1 MEIKINIK
9 DNLLSDFG
17 VIHIRDFLQRQLQ
30 LYELQLSANSI
41 TKHLKDS
48 KNVNWENEFETALQ
62 EAWDEY
68 QQKFFKTNKA

>member
-1 MEIKINIK
+1 MEISINIK

-17 VIHIRDFLQRQLQ
+17 VIHIRNFLQRQLQ
-30 LYELQLSANSI
+30 LYELQLSANRI

-48 KNVNWENEFETALQ
+48 KNVNWENELDTARK

-68 QQKFFKTNKA
+68 QQKFFKTNKE

>member
-1 MEIKINIK
+1 MEISINIK

-30 LYELQLSANSI
+30 IYELQLSANHI

-48 KNVNWENEFETALQ
+48 KNVNWENEFETARK

-68 QQKFFKTNKA
+68 QQKFFKTNKE